1 MTTPPSTHGLHGLHG
16 LPTPAIIDALGFDA
30 LEDWGPL
37 AEATGEPMTTRGLT
51 LWENGPL
58 SAGIWECTAGPSYW
72 VQNENEVIQVLS
84 GRMTVTIDGGEAVE
98 LGAGDL
104 AVFPKGWSGT
114 WDIHETIRK
123 VYAIF

>member
-1 MTTPPSTHGLHGLHG
+1 MTGLHL
-16 LPTPAIIDALGFDA
+16 LPTPAVVDALSFDE

-37 AEATGEPMTTRGLT
+37 EEATGAAMATRGRT
-51 LWENGPL
+51 VWEDGSR

-72 VQNENEVIQVLS
+72 VQDENEVIQVLS
-84 GRMTVTIDGGEAVE
+84 GRMTVTVDGGSPVE
-98 LGAGDL
+98 LSAGDL
-104 AVFPKGWSGT
+104 AVFPQGWSGT